1 MNTTNKKNISRVIVL
16 AIALS
21 AIVIAASAQSPA
33 TAQLTPQE
41 KRGKQIYI
49 RGVSPSGKEI
59 TAFLGDAGV
68 EVTASTM
75 PCAGCHGLDG
85 QGKPEGGV
93 VPSNITWEAL
103 TKPYGV
109 THVTGRK
116 HPPYTEKAF
125 EFAITKGLDSGGN
138 RLAVAMPRYEMAA
151 EDLNDLVA
159 YLKKVGKDTDP
170 GLDQT
175 TIRIGTVIPA
185 DGNLVEAGQ
194 AVKSALAAYF
204 EETNSQG
211 GLFNRKLELKVI
223 ETPSEPAGRKAATE
237 RFIHDQHIFAMA
249 GAFIAGADKEM
260 TSLVANEEVPLVG
273 PFSLTPRVGFPV
285 NRQVFYLFSGIA
297 EQSRAMVVAA
307 EQRPTANR
315 NVAVVYTESEN
326 NLEAAEAIRDE
337 CTKSNLKMVAKSG
350 FAAGRF
356 NASKIVL
363 EISKSKAG
371 AIFFLGTGADAL
383 EFMKEAERL
392 SWMPDVFMPG
402 SLAGR
407 EILDAPAKF
416 KGKLFLSFPTLPGDH
431 TEAGVAEYRALAEK
445 YKLSQKHLAAQFTA
459 LCAARILV
467 EGLKLA
473 GRDLSREK
481 LISALEGLYELET
494 GLMPRITFGA
504 NRRVG
509 AMGAYL
515 VAVDPE
521 KKEFIPAS
529 GWITPR

>member
-1 MNTTNKKNISRVIVL
+1 MNITNRKNILRAVIL
-16 AIALS
+16 LTALS
-21 AIVIAASAQSPA
+21 AIVIAAAAQSPP
-33 TAQLTPQE
+33 TAHLTPQE

-49 RGVSPSGKEI
+49 RGVSQSGKEI
-59 TAFLGDAGV
+59 TAFLGDAAV
-68 EVTASTM
+68 EVPATTM

-109 THVTGRK
+109 THQTGRK

-138 RLAVAMPRYEMAA
+138 RLAIAMPRYEMSG
-151 EDLNDLVA
+151 EDLNDLIA

-170 GLDQT
+170 GLDHT
-175 TIRIGTVIPA
+175 TVRIGTVIPA
-185 DGNLVEAGQ
+185 DGPLVEAGQ
-194 AVKSALAAYF
+194 AAKSALAAYF
-204 EETNSQG
+204 EEANSQG

-223 ETPSEPAGRKAATE
+223 ETPSDATGRKAATE
-237 RFIHDQHIFAMA
+237 RFIRDQHIFAMA

-260 TSLVANEEVPLVG
+260 TALVASEEVPLVG

-285 NRQVFYLFSGIA
+285 NRQVFYIFSGLA

-307 EQRPTANR
+307 AQRPTANR
-315 NVAVVYTESEN
+315 NVALVYTESESN
-326 NLEAAEAIRDE
+326 TEAAEALSDE
-337 CTKSNLKMVAKSG
+337 CSKSNLNAVVKSS
-350 FAAGRF
+350 FTRGRF
-356 NASKIVL
+356 DASKIVF
-363 EISKSKAG
+363 ETSKSEAG
-371 AIFFLGTGADAL
+371 AIFFLGTGTEAVG
-383 EFMKEAERL
+383 FMKEAERL
-392 SWMPDVFMPG
+392 SWLPDIFMPG

-407 EILDAPAKF
+407 EILDAPATF

-431 TEAGVAEYRALAEK
+431 TEAGIAEYRALAEK

-494 GLMPRITFGA
+494 GLTPRITFGA

-529 GWITPR
+529 GWITPK